1 MGGSSS
7 QQAVSLLQA
16 LTLNKHAEAL
26 TVIRTLVLALAMK
39 ISMQILTKIAK
50 ALTVTRTLPSV
61 LIIAKAG
68 KGLLL
73 EALGE
78 QFSTARMEL
87 TANRKMALEDRR
99 EALTLIKNAEA
110 VTVIRT
116 LVLALAMKIS
126 MQILTSVL
134 ITAKAG
140 KGLLLQA
147 LGEKFRTAR
156 REITVNRTIRL
167 EDRREAFLT
176 FFNNVKAVSVVRT
189 LVLPLAMKIS
199 MQMLTKIVKAVN
211 VSRTLH
217 SVLILSKAIAFQIV
231 SPFVTRAEVNIRFTH

>member
-1 MGGSSS
+1 MGVQPENFSSYNFQHENYLRS
-7 QQAVSLLQA
+7 LWILPQQAVSLLRA
-16 LTLNKHAEAL
+16 LISIKNAEAVP
-26 TVIRTLVLALAMK
+26 VIRTLVLALAMK
-39 ISMQILTKIAK
+39 ISMKILTKIAK

-87 TANRKMALEDRR
+87 TANRKMTLEDRR

-126 MQILTSVL
+126 MQILTKIVKALTVTKTLTSVL
-134 ITAKAG
+134 IIAKAG

-167 EDRREAFLT
+167 EERKEAFLT
-176 FFNNVKAVSVVRT
+176 FFNNAKAVIVGRT
-189 LVLPLAMKIS
+189 LVLPLAMKI
-199 MQMLTKIVKAVN
+199 LTKNVKAVN
-211 VSRTLH
+211 VSRT
-217 SVLILSKAIAFQIV
+217 
-231 SPFVTRAEVNIRFTH
+231 